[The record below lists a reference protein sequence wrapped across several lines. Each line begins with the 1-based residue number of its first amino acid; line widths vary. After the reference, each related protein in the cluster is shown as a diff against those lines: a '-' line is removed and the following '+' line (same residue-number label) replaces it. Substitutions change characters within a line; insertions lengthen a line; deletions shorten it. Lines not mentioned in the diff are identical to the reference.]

1 MTRFSVGSTAG
12 VRPGLERWVVALGLI
27 LVCIG
32 QTAAAES
39 PVSREWKQRLT
50 DSLRRKIVQSG
61 EGMTV
66 GAVRPATH
74 EEVPLSSAATEETI
88 PLLSSLTGLLTQ
100 AATETLTFSREMR
113 PTLEWPGQL
122 WNARETEGWS
132 WRRRLQWFQSRESE
146 SAETPL
152 DSATKVAPA
161 SNEEGPR

>member
-1 MTRFSVGSTAG
+1 MTRFSEGSTAS
-12 VRPGLERWVVALGLI
+12 VRPRLERCIVALGLI
-27 LVCIG
+27 LVCTG

-50 DSLRRKIVQSG
+50 DSLRRKIVQAG

-66 GAVRPATH
+66 GSVRPATP
-74 EEVPLSSAATEETI
+74 EAAPLSSAATEETI

-113 PTLEWPGQL
+113 PSLEWPGQL

-132 WRRRLQWFQSRESE
+132 WRRRLQWFQSREGE
-146 SAETPL
+146 SAAAPL
-152 DSATKVAPA
+152 SAASAVLSATDDEAP
-161 SNEEGPR
+161 R